1 MPVEALA
8 DERHEN
14 FTRFDG
20 AAVGVHAEDLRCLIS
35 LQELTVHRRE
45 QLLYRDGL
53 HLQPSFLLQRLFDDL
68 FAQFLVAD
76 ADRRRLL
83 RKKARLRHAGQR
95 VDLKEVRRTVRRDDE
110 VRAG

>member
-8 DERHEN
+8 NERHEN

-68 FAQFLVAD
+68 FTQFLVA
-76 ADRRRLL
+76 AASCGRRLVFVIPGSVL
-83 RKKARLRHAGQR
+83 ISRKYGVPSGVTMKSAR
-95 VDLKEVRRTVRRDDE
+95 E
-110 VRAG
+110 